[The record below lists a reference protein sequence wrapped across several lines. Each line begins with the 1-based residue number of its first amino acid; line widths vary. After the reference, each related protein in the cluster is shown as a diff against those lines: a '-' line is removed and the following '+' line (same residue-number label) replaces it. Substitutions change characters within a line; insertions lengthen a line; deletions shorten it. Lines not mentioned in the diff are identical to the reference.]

1 VLKKYDE
8 ELHQTTT
15 ESNLQKKDSV
25 KRHKI
30 LLHCSSCGLWVFC
43 FMGDMQKGKLGK
55 IKQRKTQ
62 VSCASCSW
70 FVKIF
75 FH

>member
-43 FMGDMQKGKLGK
+43 FMGDMQKG
-55 IKQRKTQ
+55 
-62 VSCASCSW
+62 
-70 FVKIF
+70 
-75 FH
+75 